1 VAVVTSVAVA
11 TSAAAISELRRRV
24 LRVVGLAVVL
34 LFSAAAPA
42 GAQSGVEAAVNAL
55 KSDPVYVDPNAELA
69 SQVDA
74 EALRARIRSA
84 GAAPMFIAVLPA
96 EASSGSAGR
105 TLIAVRQDVGK
116 NGTYAL
122 ALGTE
127 FRTLSDDFDAA
138 GPGDAARAAH
148 PDDLQATLIAFIDR
162 AGREQNG
169 SGANSGSGGSVASLL
184 VVAFLILLAAGG
196 AFLLIGRRRTRRDAG
211 DGQSEV
217 GQIDQQDDFVRLGDS
232 IRALELDVTLGDG
245 NAAAR
250 ADYDRA
256 VEAYDRANAFNRK
269 GATGAADEALDEGLA
284 HIASA
289 RERLAGRR

>member
-1 VAVVTSVAVA
+1 MARA
-11 TSAAAISELRRRV
+11 
-24 LRVVGLAVVL
+24 VGLALVF
-34 LFSAAAPA
+34 LFVAVAPA

-55 KSDPVYVDPNAELA
+55 KSDPVYVDPKAELA

-74 EALRARIRSA
+74 GALRARIQSS
-84 GAAPMFIAVLPA
+84 GAAPMFIAVLRA

-105 TLIAVRQDVGK
+105 TLIALRQDVGK

-122 ALGTE
+122 TLGTE
-127 FRTLSDDFDAA
+127 FRTLSNDFDAA

-162 AGREQNG
+162 AGREQKG
-169 SGANSGSGGSVASLL
+169 SGSGSSIASLL
-184 VVAFLILLAAGG
+184 VVAFLILVAAGG
-196 AFLLIGRRRTRRDAG
+196 AFLLISRRRTRRDAG

-217 GQIDQQDDFVRLGDS
+217 GQINQQDDFVRLGDS

-256 VEAYDRANAFNRK
+256 VEAYDRANALNRK
-269 GATGAADEALDEGLA
+269 GATSAADQALDEGLA